1 MAITKRFNVSFDV
14 TAVVNREGETNLQE
28 FVMRIAKAVAAGE
41 QVDDFKKEALV
52 QALTY
57 GPEGL
62 TAFLIKQGLRELVK
76 ESYNELS
83 EAERELM
90 RFSPATVTEVK

>member
-1 MAITKRFNVSFDV
+1 MAMTKKFNVSFNV
-14 TAVVNREGETNLQE
+14 TAVISREDEEQLND
-28 FVMRIAKAVAAGE
+28 FVMRIAKKVAAGE
-41 QVDDFKKEALV
+41 EVNDFKKEALV

-62 TAFLIKQGLRELVK
+62 ASFLIKQGLRDFVK
-76 ESYNELS
+76 DNYMDLGEE
-83 EAERELM
+83 ERNRT

>member
-28 FVMRIAKAVAAGE
+28 FVMRVAKAVAAGE

-76 ESYNELS
+76 EGYNELS

>member
-1 MAITKRFNVSFDV
+1 MAMTKRFKVSFEA
-14 TAVVNREGETNLQE
+14 TAVINSEGEKNLND
-28 FVMRIAKAVAAGE
+28 FVMRVAKKVAAGE
-41 QVDDFKKEALV
+41 EVSDFKKEALV

-62 TAFLIKQGLRELVK
+62 ASFFFKQGLRDFVK
-76 ESYNELS
+76 ENYMDLGE
-83 EAERELM
+83 EERKLM

>member
-1 MAITKRFNVSFDV
+1 MAMTKRFNVSFNV
-14 TAVVNREGETNLQE
+14 TAVVDHEGEKNLND
-28 FVMRIAKAVAAGE
+28 FVMRIAKKVAAGE
-41 QVDDFKKEALV
+41 EVNDFKKEALV

-62 TAFLIKQGLRELVK
+62 TSFLIKQGLRDFVK
-76 ESYNELS
+76 ENYMDL
-83 EAERELM
+83 AEEERKLM